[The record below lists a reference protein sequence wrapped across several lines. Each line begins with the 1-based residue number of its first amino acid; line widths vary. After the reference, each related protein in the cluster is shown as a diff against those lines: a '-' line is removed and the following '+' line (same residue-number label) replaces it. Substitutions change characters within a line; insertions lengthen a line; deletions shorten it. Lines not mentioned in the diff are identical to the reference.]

1 MFDKWML
8 SNIKSVDKGFVSLT
22 DFFEETAFLVSK
34 KCQFST
40 KEVEKH
46 LWCLGQINECNASNT
61 RLEKKQVI
69 YKIVSL
75 NR

>member
-1 MFDKWML
+1 ML

-22 DFFEETAFLVSK
+22 DLFEETAFLVSK

-40 KEVEKH
+40 KEVEEH
-46 LWCLGQINECNASNT
+46 LWCSGLVNECNASNT
-61 RLEKKQVI
+61 GLEKKLMI

-75 NR
+75 NC